1 MKVSPELLLETLLTR
16 RGIGAHERERF
27 LHPSYERDVFDPF
40 LFSQMRRS
48 VERILVAV
56 AQNEKI
62 AIFGDYDADGVSGTA
77 VLASW
82 FRAIKYPVRIYIPN
96 RHTED
101 YGLSDR
107 AIDELANEGVTLLI
121 TVDCGITSVIPVK
134 RARARGMDTIIT
146 DHHIPPEL
154 LPDAYT
160 ILNPKCIGEEYPFKE
175 LSGAGVA
182 FKLVQAL
189 IRDPQNPNV
198 GGVNWEKWLLD
209 LVAIATVSDMV
220 SLSGE
225 NRALTHFGI
234 LVLRQTRRP
243 GLIALLAEL
252 RLDPAHI
259 TEDDIG
265 YLIGPRINSA
275 SRMSHALHA
284 FNLLMAEQLP
294 EAQALAHEL
303 EAQNRERKE
312 ITETIM
318 DHAHALLDERDLPP
332 VIVIGHSLWSLGV
345 LGLAASRLVETYRR
359 PSFVWGVNEEGL
371 CKGSCR
377 SDGAVNMVELMRAA
391 GGEDLFVN
399 FGGHKEAGG
408 FIVQKG
414 KENELAQCLND
425 AYSTLCIET
434 PHSPNVEIDYRLS
447 LSDVTQDIYRTLTRL
462 APFGMGNEKPIFLF
476 EGVEVAAV
484 RAFGQGNAHLE
495 LMVKDSALGD
505 ERPVSAVGFFAKR
518 TVPHAHTLKECDW
531 VDVTAHLERS
541 MFRSRPQLRLRIV
554 DVSRVA

>member
-1 MKVSPELLLETLLTR
+1 MKVSPELLLEALLTR

-27 LHPSYERDVFDPF
+27 LHPSYERDVLDPF
-40 LFSQMRRS
+40 LFSQMQRA
-48 VERILVAV
+48 VERILTAIT
-56 AQNEKI
+56 QGEKI
-62 AIFGDYDADGVSGTA
+62 AIFGDYDADGVPGTA
-77 VLASW
+77 ILASW
-82 FRAIKYPVRIYIPN
+82 FRAIQYPVRIYIPN

-101 YGLSDR
+101 YGLSEC
-107 AIDELANEGVTLLI
+107 AVDEFSREGITLLI
-121 TVDCGITSVIPVK
+121 TVDCGITSIAPVE
-134 RARARGMDTIIT
+134 RAKEQGIDAIIT
-146 DHHIPPEL
+146 DHHIPPES
-154 LPDAYT
+154 LPNAYA
-160 ILNPKCIGEEYPFKE
+160 ILNPKCVGEEYPFKE

-189 IRDPQNPNV
+189 VRDPRSPDA

-220 SLSGE
+220 PLSGE
-225 NRALTHFGI
+225 NRALTHFG
-234 LVLRQTRRP
+234 LSVLRQTRRP

-294 EAQALAHEL
+294 EAQVLAHEL
-303 EAQNRERKE
+303 EAQNRGRKE

-318 DHAHALLDERDLPP
+318 DHAHTLLDEGDPPP
-332 VIVIGHSLWSLGV
+332 VIVIGHPSWSLGV
-345 LGLAASRLVETYRR
+345 LGLVASRLVETYHR
-359 PSFVWGVNEEGL
+359 PAFVWGVNEDGL

-377 SDGAVNMVELMRAA
+377 SDGTVNVVELMRVA

-414 KENELAQCLND
+414 EENELEQRLSD
-425 AYSTLCIET
+425 AYSTLRVEV
-434 PHSPNVEIDYRLS
+434 PHSPSTEIDYRLS
-447 LSDVTQDIYRTLTRL
+447 LSDVTQDMYRTMACL
-462 APFGMGNEKPIFLF
+462 APFGIGNEKPVFLF

-484 RAFGQGNAHLE
+484 RMFGRGNAHLE
-495 LMVKDSALGD
+495 LMVKNSALGN
-505 ERPVSAVGFFAKR
+505 ERPVPAVGFFAKR
-518 TVPHAHTLKECDW
+518 TVPHAHTLKESDW
-531 VDVTAHLERS
+531 IDVAAHLERS
-541 MFRSRPQLRLRIV
+541 IFRSRPQLRLRIV